1 MAGPEQQ
8 AANQLQVKR
17 SAESEAQPAPVA
29 KKPVTQEFE
38 EKKDVQD
45 RATVEP
51 SPETN
56 HVDKQAVT
64 NQNDAQLTGDVK
76 PVEQVSVGNEQED
89 GVHESAQQL
98 PTKAAK
104 AQENFEQDTDEATA
118 KQREVVEA
126 AEEAVKEAVPA
137 TVPAKETTH
146 DDQVKVPQESMQNGA
161 THTTVTKSSDE
172 DANGTGKAPVVPET
186 ATPPT
191 HLPNSGEDKVTAP
204 VQDG

>member
-29 KKPVTQEFE
+29 KRPVTQEFE

-45 RATVEP
+45 GATVEP

-56 HVDKQAVT
+56 HVEKQAVT
-64 NQNDAQLTGDVK
+64 NQNEAQPTGDLK

-89 GVHESAQQL
+89 GVHDSAQQ
-98 PTKAAK
+98 PH
-104 AQENFEQDTDEATA
+104 FEQDTDEATA

-126 AEEAVKEAVPA
+126 AEEAVKEAVAA

-172 DANGTGKAPVVPET
+172 DANGTGQAPFVPET

-204 VQDG
+204 VQDV

>member
-8 AANQLQVKR
+8 AANQLQTKR

-29 KKPVTQEFE
+29 KRPVTQEFE

-45 RATVEP
+45 GATVEP

-56 HVDKQAVT
+56 HVEKQAVT
-64 NQNDAQLTGDVK
+64 NQNEAQPTGDVK

-89 GVHESAQQL
+89 GVHESAQL
-98 PTKAAK
+98 PTEAAK

-126 AEEAVKEAVPA
+126 AEEAVKEAVAA

-172 DANGTGKAPVVPET
+172 DANGTGQAPFVPET
-186 ATPPT
+186 ATPLT

>member
-45 RATVEP
+45 GATVEP

-64 NQNDAQLTGDVK
+64 NQNDAQPTGD
-76 PVEQVSVGNEQED
+76 VSVGNEQED
-89 GVHESAQQL
+89 GVHESAEQL
-98 PTKAAK
+98 PTEATK
-104 AQENFEQDTDEATA
+104 AQENFQQDTDEATA

-126 AEEAVKEAVPA
+126 AEEAVKEAVAA

-146 DDQVKVPQESMQNGA
+146 DDQVKVPQESIQNGA

-204 VQDG
+204 VQD

>member
-45 RATVEP
+45 GATVEP

-64 NQNDAQLTGDVK
+64 NQNDAQPTGD
-76 PVEQVSVGNEQED
+76 VSVGNEQED
-89 GVHESAQQL
+89 GVHESAEQL
-98 PTKAAK
+98 PTEAAK

-118 KQREVVEA
+118 KQREIVEA
-126 AEEAVKEAVPA
+126 AEEAVKEAVAA

-204 VQDG
+204 VQD

>member
-1 MAGPEQQ
+1 MVGS
-8 AANQLQVKR
+8 K
-17 SAESEAQPAPVA
+17 SWTWFYDSW
-29 KKPVTQEFE
+29 
-38 EKKDVQD
+38 EK
-45 RATVEP
+45 
-51 SPETN
+51 
-56 HVDKQAVT
+56 
-64 NQNDAQLTGDVK
+64 L
-76 PVEQVSVGNEQED
+76 
-89 GVHESAQQL
+89 
-98 PTKAAK
+98 
-104 AQENFEQDTDEATA
+104 FIQDTDEATA

-172 DANGTGKAPVVPET
+172 DANGSGKAPVVPET

-204 VQDG
+204 VQDGWKWVSWKGTTVCWAR

>member
-17 SAESEAQPAPVA
+17 CAESEAQPAPVA
-29 KKPVTQEFE
+29 KRPVTQEFE

-45 RATVEP
+45 GATVEP
-51 SPETN
+51 SLETN
-56 HVDKQAVT
+56 HVEKQVVT
-64 NQNDAQLTGDVK
+64 NQNEAQPTGDLK
-76 PVEQVSVGNEQED
+76 PV
-89 GVHESAQQL
+89 AQQL
-98 PTKAAK
+98 PTEAAK

-126 AEEAVKEAVPA
+126 AEEAVKETVAA
-137 TVPAKETTH
+137 TVPSKETTH
-146 DDQVKVPQESMQNGA
+146 DDQVKVPQESVQNGA

-172 DANGTGKAPVVPET
+172 DANGTGQAPFVPET

-191 HLPNSGEDKVTAP
+191 HLPTSGEDKVTAP
-204 VQDG
+204 VQDV